1 MDMLKTGWNFFQNE
15 VVGMAWL
22 NRLIGNLIN
31 ACGLDATSKIGGG
44 IQFFVYDTIKIMVLL
59 GVLILIISY
68 IQSYFLPAGTG
79 KENSWKVSWYRRKYN
94 FCAPWYG
101 NAFLFL
107 FFHSS
112 VYRFYKCRSAAWSYF
127 FFPDFFSNG

>member
-59 GVLILIISY
+59 GVLILIIS
-68 IQSYFLPAGTG
+68 
-79 KENSWKVSWYRRKYN
+79 EE
-94 FCAPWYG
+94 
-101 NAFLFL
+101 
-107 FFHSS
+107 
-112 VYRFYKCRSAAWSYF
+112 FYKLKYCSTVVYMVPRA
-127 FFPDFFSNG
+127 

>member
-15 VVGMAWL
+15 VLGMAWL

-31 ACGLDATSKIGGG
+31 ACGLDATSKIGGS

-59 GVLILIISY
+59 
-68 IQSYFLPAGTG
+68 
-79 KENSWKVSWYRRKYN
+79 
-94 FCAPWYG
+94 APWYG

>member
-68 IQSYFLPAGTG
+68 IQSYFPPERAKKILG
-79 KENSWKVSWYRRKYN
+79 R
-94 FCAPWYG
+94 
-101 NAFLFL
+101 
-107 FFHSS
+107 FHGIGANII
-112 VYRFYKCRSAAWSYF
+112 SALLVR
-127 FFPDFFSNG
+127 

>member
-68 IQSYFLPAGTG
+68 IQSYFPPERAKKILGRFHGIGANIISALLGT
-79 KENSWKVSWYRRKYN
+79 NRCRYWCFYPQLDSRRMDCTNTWYR
-94 FCAPWYG
+94 
-101 NAFLFL
+101 
-107 FFHSS
+107 
-112 VYRFYKCRSAAWSYF
+112 
-127 FFPDFFSNG
+127 

>member
-68 IQSYFLPAGTG
+68 IQSYFPPVYVLDSDCMVT
-79 KENSWKVSWYRRKYN
+79 VSIY
-94 FCAPWYG
+94 FP
-101 NAFLFL
+101 
-107 FFHSS
+107 SS
-112 VYRFYKCRSAAWSYF
+112 FALNRSTIA
-127 FFPDFFSNG
+127 

>member
-44 IQFFVYDTIKIMVLL
+44 IHPLFTT
-59 GVLILIISY
+59 
-68 IQSYFLPAGTG
+68 QS
-79 KENSWKVSWYRRKYN
+79 KSW
-94 FCAPWYG
+94 C
-101 NAFLFL
+101 
-107 FFHSS
+107 
-112 VYRFYKCRSAAWSYF
+112 C
-127 FFPDFFSNG
+127 